1 MTDCESKEANKTS
14 KTYDQEWHPVK
25 DTLRST
31 PPDDSLSRK
40 YIHKNFFTLCNSC
53 FIVSCLRTLASIN
66 NLHMHV
72 NKHTQKINHSKA
84 FLISCAIY

>member
-1 MTDCESKEANKTS
+1 MYHITLVINYQKGHKKGLDCSKKRACSSLTEPEVTDCETS

-40 YIHKNFFTLCNSC
+40 YIHQNFFTCD
-53 FIVSCLRTLASIN
+53 VSFS
-66 NLHMHV
+66 
-72 NKHTQKINHSKA
+72 
-84 FLISCAIY
+84 Y